1 MPQESGSVNAHR
13 EAIVE
18 IGFVGGDALECVVDT
33 GFDGALIVSAS
44 FAKRL
49 GLSVVARLVFELVG
63 GARMSADVALGEIE
77 WFGQHR
83 TVEVIL
89 SEGEDALIGTE
100 MFEGAKL
107 IVDYANRLV
116 TISQ

>member
-1 MPQESGSVNAHR
+1 MLTLP
-13 EAIVE
+13 
-18 IGFVGGDALECVVDT
+18 LE
-33 GFDGALIVSAS
+33 
-44 FAKRL
+44 K
-49 GLSVVARLVFELVG
+49 
-63 GARMSADVALGEIE
+63 IE
-77 WFGQHR
+77 WLGQHR